1 MGSPWQELWSGVVE
15 EAFPEKVTFEQTSDD
30 ESVQQDQSI
39 PGRGEASA
47 KVLWNK

>member
-1 MGSPWQELWSGVVE
+1 MVN

-39 PGRGEASA
+39 PGRGEGA
-47 KVLWNK
+47 KTRMHGISGEFEAH